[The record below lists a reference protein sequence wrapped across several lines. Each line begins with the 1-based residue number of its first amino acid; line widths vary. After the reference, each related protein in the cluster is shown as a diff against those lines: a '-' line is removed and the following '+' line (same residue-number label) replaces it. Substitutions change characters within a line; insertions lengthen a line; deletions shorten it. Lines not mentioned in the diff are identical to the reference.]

1 MSSTSII
8 NKRLENFL
16 LTRDKT
22 KDLNCITQDLS
33 DSAKNIANSFSDAQR
48 SSPLFGKLFSVKD
61 NINIKDYLSNEFIS
75 SLCSRINKN
84 KIYSSK

>member
-61 NINIKDYLSNEFIS
+61 NINILGYSTTCASDILKKSQ
-75 SLCSRINKN
+75 
-84 KIYSSK
+84 IYI